1 MPAFVAVGIDCSDDH
16 HDIHAE
22 AEGLPPLRLRIT
34 NDVAGILAL
43 LLQLQESF
51 GDRPWHFAV
60 ENPALLLSRHLLH
73 LGHTV
78 YAVNPRSVARMREAL
93 ASSGKKDDRLD
104 AEALCFLLQRRQE
117 DLAPVRLGSAAAQ
130 LVRGL
135 VQQRVDLVEIKN
147 RHLNQLTAVL
157 KRYYPRALELF
168 PKLEQPL
175 TLAFLHTFDS
185 PTALVQATREQWNA
199 LFAHQR
205 YPRPQRIETLWEQA
219 QKTQIQVPAV
229 EEELGK
235 RDLHRL
241 LRFLEVALAEL
252 AELEAAIATAFAE
265 LPDAA
270 IFRSL
275 PGAAEVLAPALFSL
289 FGDDRERWQSWEEL
303 ARLSGTVPIT
313 RSSGRSRDVQMRRH
327 CDRRAR
333 RILHLFAGCSRRSCQ
348 WADDFYR
355 GQRKKGKT
363 NAAALRDLA
372 TKWLRILFRLWQND
386 EPYDEE
392 KYLKNRT
399 QRKQPRAAAAVL
411 RAAA

>member
-1 MPAFVAVGIDCSDDH
+1 MPALVAVGIDCSDDH
-16 HDIHAE
+16 HDIYAE
-22 AEGLPPLRLRIT
+22 AGGAPPLRLRIT
-34 NDVAGILAL
+34 NDVAGILEL
-43 LLQLQESF
+43 LTQLQQAF
-51 GDRPWHFAV
+51 GNREWHFAV
-60 ENPALLLSRHLLH
+60 ENPALLLSRHLVH
-73 LGHTV
+73 AGHSV

-104 AEALCFLLQRRQE
+104 AEALCYLLQRRQE
-117 DLAPVRLGSAAAQ
+117 DLTAVRLGSATGQ

-157 KRYYPRALELF
+157 KRYFPRALELF
-168 PKLEQPL
+168 NKLEQPL
-175 TLAFLHTFDS
+175 TLEFLRTFDG
-185 PTALVQATREQWNA
+185 PTTLSQATREQWNA
-199 LFAHQR
+199 LFANQR
-205 YPRPQRIETLWEQA
+205 YPRPQRVETLWERA
-219 QKTQIQVPAV
+219 QKPQVQLSAV
-229 EEELGK
+229 DEELGK
-235 RDLHRL
+235 RDMHRQ

-252 AELEAAIATAFAE
+252 AELEAAIATAFAD
-265 LPDAA
+265 LPDAP

-275 PGAAEVLAPALFSL
+275 PGAADVLAPALFAL
-289 FGDDRERWQSWEEL
+289 FGDDRKRWQSWEEL

-372 TKWLRILFRLWQND
+372 TKWLRILFRMWRND

-399 QRKQPRAAAAVL
+399 QRHQPRTAAPA
-411 RAAA
+411 